1 MDVLNSD
8 NPCLR
13 LPIKLRP
20 LWDISFQS
28 LDYSPFCQAKRAI
41 WIGGDIQNLLP
52 RMLRKK
58 TTFKAIL
65 REKTFLKVQAVK
77 PVITIKA
84 NRKKQLMTSAEN
96 VN

>member
-1 MDVLNSD
+1 MSD
-8 NPCLR
+8 
-13 LPIKLRP
+13 
-20 LWDISFQS
+20 
-28 LDYSPFCQAKRAI
+28 QAKRAI
-41 WIGGDIQNLLP
+41 WIGGDIQNLLLA

-65 REKTFLKVQAVK
+65 REKAFLKVQAVK